1 MGISLKVSLYY
12 LMQTIKWRSWPNY
25 LFALILIFK
34 GSTLALAQLG
44 DHPNDEAQRPPNP
57 DIMLPTKEALSV
69 QEALKTFILPPGFH
83 IEAVASEPMVH
94 DPVMMAFD
102 SRGRLWVAELGA
114 YNAEI
119 IKELPIYLE
128 KGKPLPD
135 RPDGR
140 VVYLESTHHDGVY
153 DKRTVYWDHMNV
165 PRAIAFVRDQVV
177 VGDPPNLWL
186 TKDTVGDGRMHEKVL
201 LANDYGTPENIEASA
216 NGLLWG
222 RDNWL
227 YNASYKSRWREFA
240 GVWKKEPMPAL
251 GQWGISQDDFG
262 RLFYDSNSDQLR
274 GDFVPSHYAAKQ
286 DRRIPLYGSNF
297 QIATDQSTWPS
308 RPTPGVNRGYQ
319 KAQLRADATLAVFTA
334 ASAPVI
340 YRGDNFP
347 KSFNGN
353 AFVPEPAGNLVK
365 RDIIVEAEGRLS
377 AVNAYQGI
385 DFLTST
391 DERFRPVYTANGP
404 DGALYVVDYYRG
416 MLEGYQ
422 FATTYLKNQILDR
435 RLNSPLWGM
444 GRIYRI
450 VYDKGTLGKTPD
462 FTHASHEQLISLLE
476 NSNGW
481 TRDTA
486 QRLIVESHDPAFG
499 LLLRE
504 RLSHATLPRDRVSA
518 LWCLEG
524 LGLISVKDLEIGIN
538 DMDEH
543 VRVASIQAGEAILRS
558 SDGVALIK
566 KLNERVESDT
576 PIVLTQIALS
586 LSGTSDSSSL
596 DLLWSI
602 LARANEH
609 PSINDSILIGL
620 RGHETEVLAR
630 IESLI
635 HANHGNLFGSSPLL
649 EDLSVHL
656 IVSGKE
662 GVQALTS
669 ALCDTT
675 LPQSARF
682 ALFAGAT
689 KISGVVL
696 SADRLEEIAVHSPD
710 VIVRDKAKSMA
721 VSIRVRLARKAA
733 RPPVAALTIEQKK
746 LFDQGGVTYGLCA
759 ACHQPDGLGKAG
771 VAPALKE
778 GRWANAVSADSA
790 IRIVLKGK
798 EGTPGLPA
806 AMPPLASMSDE
817 QLAGV
822 LTYVRRSF
830 GNNASAV
837 NPADVAL
844 MRRIIVSRVNA
855 WTDTEL
861 AQLDTAAK

>member
-1 MGISLKVSLYY
+1 MHSTKSSFWRRCILVFVVILK
-12 LMQTIKWRSWPNY
+12 
-25 LFALILIFK
+25 A
-34 GSTLALAQLG
+34 STSVLAQLG
-44 DHPNDEAQRPPNP
+44 DHANDETQRPPNP
-57 DIMLPTKEALSV
+57 DIMLPTTEALSAK
-69 QEALKTFILPPGFH
+69 EALKTFILPLGFR
-83 IEAVASEPMVH
+83 IEVVASEPMVH

-135 RPDGR
+135 RPEGR
-140 VVYLESTHHDGVY
+140 VVYLESTHNDGVY

-186 TKDTVGDGRMHEKVL
+186 TKDTVGDGKMHEKIL

-262 RLFYDSNSDQLR
+262 RLFYNTNSDQLR
-274 GDFVPSHYAAKQ
+274 GDFIPSHYAASQ
-286 DRRIPLYGSNF
+286 DRHIPLYGANF
-297 QIATDQSTWPS
+297 QIATDETTWPS

-319 KAQLRADATLAVFTA
+319 KSQLRADATLACFSA
-334 ASAPVI
+334 ASAPVV

-347 KSFNGN
+347 ESFNGN

-365 RDIIVEAEGRLS
+365 RNIIVEAEGRLS
-377 AVNAYQGI
+377 ALNAYVGI

-422 FATTYLKNQILDR
+422 FATTYLKNQILER

-450 VYDKGTLGKTPD
+450 VYDKGVLSKTPD
-462 FTHASHEQLISLLE
+462 FVHASPLELISLLV

-499 LLLRE
+499 VLLRE
-504 RLSHATLPRDRVSA
+504 RLKHTFLARDRVSI

-524 LGLISVKDLEIGIN
+524 LGLISVRDVETGLN
-538 DMDEH
+538 DSDEH
-543 VRVASIQAGEAILRS
+543 VRIAAIQAGEKILRS
-558 SDGVALIK
+558 SEGSDLIK
-566 KLNERVESDT
+566 ILSKRVVSET
-576 PIVLTQIALS
+576 PIVLAQIALS
-586 LSGTSDSSSL
+586 LSGTSDATSL

-609 PSINDSILIGL
+609 PSLNDSILIGL
-620 RGHETEVLAR
+620 RGHE
-630 IESLI
+630 IEILSRLESSI
-635 HANHGNLFGSSPLL
+635 HANRGNLFGSSPLL
-649 EDLSVHL
+649 EDLSIHL

-662 GVQALTS
+662 GIQALTS
-669 ALCDTT
+669 ALCDSS

-682 ALFAGAT
+682 ALYAGTT
-689 KISGVVL
+689 KVSGVVL
-696 SADRLEEIAVHSPD
+696 NVDSLDIIAQHSPD
-710 VIVRDKAKSMA
+710 VIVKNKAKSLA
-721 VSIRVRLARKAA
+721 SSIRTRLARKAS
-733 RPPVAALTIEQKK
+733 RPPVAALTAEQNV
-746 LFDQGGVTYGLCA
+746 LFHQGSVTYGLCA

-778 GRWANAVSADSA
+778 GRWANAVLADSA

-806 AMPPLASMSDE
+806 AMPPLASMSNE

-837 NPADVAL
+837 NPSDVAV

-861 AQLDTAAK
+861 AQLDPTAK